1 MKMRMLLLAGLMVAA
16 LLGSGCSMLRPRPK
30 VPVYNDATGK
40 ITMETAGK
48 LRERSAPAPAVVR
61 PPPEVRPAA
70 TPVAAPAAPAA
81 PVVPSA
87 TAKKPYLLKPS
98 DPLVIFLRDVPK
110 DGDKQIEDIIDDEG
124 MINLPFI
131 GHMKAAG
138 KTTAEFER
146 EIEKSYIT
154 NQIYRHITVN
164 VVMPQ
169 QFIFVDG
176 AVRLPNRIQLVAG
189 LTLLQAI
196 SAAGGA
202 NDFANQEKVQLI
214 RGEANVIYNVKELR
228 KTPEKDPMLE
238 AGDRIFVPESR
249 I

>member
-1 MKMRMLLLAGLMVAA
+1 MKMRLLLLVVLAVAA
-16 LLGSGCSMLRPRPK
+16 LLGSGCTLFRPKPK

-48 LRERSAPAPAVVR
+48 LRERSSPAPAVVR
-61 PPPEVRPAA
+61 PPPEVRPVV
-70 TPVAAPAAPAA
+70 TPSAAPAAPAM
-81 PVVPSA
+81 PST
-87 TAKKPYLLKPS
+87 TAKKPYLLKAN
-98 DPLVIFLRDVPK
+98 DPLVIFLRDVPR

-146 EIEKSYIT
+146 EIENSYIT
-154 NQIYRHITVN
+154 NQIYKHITVN

-228 KTPEKDPMLE
+228 KTPEKDPLLE